1 MWSTVSPDETP
12 ARPEAVTFERNVT
25 PSFPCAVGWMDAVGG
40 RTRGSP
46 ESCLFAGADRGL
58 ENGSFG
64 VLVAQLR
71 LHPRRD

>member
-1 MWSTVSPDETP
+1 MRAAVSPDEMSTP
-12 ARPEAVTFERNVT
+12 AEAVAFECDVT

-40 RTRGSP
+40 RTR
-46 ESCLFAGADRGL
+46 ESCLFAGADPGL

-71 LHPRRD
+71 LHPRLD